1 MSLVHLTVIFESP
14 LVRVTDVV
22 CRHPR
27 GGCGCERGGE
37 RTHLT
42 LLRRGGFGYHVHGA
56 VHVGDP
62 TMALLHR
69 AGDSY
74 RISHPF
80 EGGDECSGFEV
91 ASEHEEELFGRPVA
105 RRADFSH
112 PVTPRDQFRHH
123 ALHAAL
129 RQGGRDPL
137 WIEET
142 AAALCGSIMRASF
155 GTGDAKRLSPAA
167 WRLARRA
174 QEALLADP
182 VDDSGLAAL
191 AARVGCSPFHLAR
204 VFRRAHGIS
213 LAGYRTHLRI
223 TMALGRLAEGAHN
236 LAELACDLGFSHHSH
251 FSAAFHRSVGMT
263 PSAARD
269 HMARLPRHGRAGF

>member
-1 MSLVHLTVIFESP
+1 MSLSHLKVIFDSP
-14 LVRVTDVV
+14 LVRVTDIV

-42 LLRRGGFGYHVHGA
+42 LLRRGGFGYHVHGE

-62 TMALLHR
+62 AVALLHR

-80 EGGDECSGFEV
+80 DGGDECSGFEV
-91 ASEHEEELFGRPVA
+91 ASEHEEELFGRRVA
-105 RRADFSH
+105 RRADISH

-129 RQGGRDPL
+129 RHGGHDAL

-142 AAALCGSIMRASF
+142 AAALCGSILR
-155 GTGDAKRLSPAA
+155 GTVDTGGAKELSPAA

-182 VDDSGLAAL
+182 ADGAGLAAL
-191 AARVGCSPFHLAR
+191 AAQVGCSPFHLAR
-204 VFRRAHGIS
+204 VFRRARGIS
-213 LAGYRTHLRI
+213 LADYRMHLRI
-223 TMALGRLAEGAHN
+223 TMALGRLAQGAHN

-251 FSAAFHRSVGMT
+251 FSAAFHRCVGMT
-263 PSAARD
+263 PSAARGQL
-269 HMARLPRHGRAGF
+269 ARLPRHG